1 MATVSPLLSRIKS
14 QTGTAL
20 TLENLSI
27 HIPLMKRGREAKQ
40 ELDSSLNLSIEVK
53 RGLIREINRGEESK
67 ETLVLMALP
76 LVKTIAHR
84 EYSRRMSWNSR
95 VSFDDI
101 IQEGIGGFLRG
112 IESYNIE
119 GNQSSA
125 TNYLGQW
132 ILSDIR
138 RHVES
143 LEHDFSIPHET
154 IERHRKIRA
163 IRSFLFNK
171 LGRAANDEEVLEHA
185 NNGDWQ
191 PTSKM
196 GKVVKDPN
204 ATARQL
210 TQKNLDEEREYAS
223 TTGALE
229 SIIATG
235 SDGGGDD
242 EYYERNSNPVN
253 GEAIPVSTEEIE
265 NNSASAALTEL
276 FEKVFKQMGL
286 GKMQEDIIRQKF
298 GMTPYNEEQSLQD
311 ITKKTRLTKYK
322 INQVIAAFTQEMSS
336 PGSAF
341 HQVIITVPA
350 EELESMGLGWIPRLV
365 GRQNGN
371 ERSTGTP
378 SILTIN
384 MRAMSVKAKTHF
396 GAPNRQIGGR
406 FTAEFYCT
414 RDDMT
419 FSDSYIMERSI
430 PDHHPCSRCGGTAN
444 KI

>member
-1 MATVSPLLSRIKS
+1 MTTVSPLLSRIKS
-14 QTGTAL
+14 QSGSAL

-27 HIPLMKRGREAKQ
+27 HIPLMKRGRDAKQ
-40 ELDSSLNLSIEVK
+40 ELESSLSLTIEAK
-53 RGLIREINRGEESK
+53 RGLIREITRGEDSK

-84 EYSRRMSWNSR
+84 EYSRRQSWNTR

-171 LGRAANDEEVLEHA
+171 LGRNATDEEVLEHA

-191 PTSKM
+191 PASKM
-196 GKVVKDPN
+196 GKVIKDPN

-235 SDGGGDD
+235 GDNNDD
-242 EYYERNSNPVN
+242 EYYERNSNPIN
-253 GEAIPVSTEEIE
+253 GELIPNSTEEIE
-265 NNSASAALTEL
+265 NNSASAALTDL
-276 FEKVFKQMGL
+276 FENVFKQMGL

-298 GMTPYNEEQSLQD
+298 GMAPYSEEQSLQD

-341 HQVIITVPA
+341 HKVIMTVPL

-365 GRQNGN
+365 GRKNGN
-371 ERSTGTP
+371 DVSTGTP
-378 SILTIN
+378 TILTIN

-396 GAPNRQIGGR
+396 GTPNRQIGGR
-406 FTAEFYCT
+406 FTANFYCT

-430 PDHHPCSRCGGTAN
+430 PDHHPCARCGGTAN
-444 KI
+444 KV